1 VRNWPPWQAC
11 QKAPEGL
18 VETLLGRRVCVEE
31 RFDLRV
37 HAERCSQPQL
47 TDGRASLDQKAGHVP
62 AAVADRIVE
71 RAPAGDRRAGSL
83 DIGPPS
89 TSAAARDPGAQ
100 LALRRGCGRLLC
112 RSGMALCFCG
122 SYDNPWRIIAKH
134 LLKACG

>member
-83 DIGPPS
+83 DIGP
-89 TSAAARDPGAQ
+89 AIDK
-100 LALRRGCGRLLC
+100 RGRT
-112 RSGMALCFCG
+112 RSGRPAGPPSGMRPAAL
-122 SYDNPWRIIAKH
+122 P
-134 LLKACG
+134 